1 MKNKNFPKK
10 SRGGVPEVQD
20 GTNGRYFA
28 ASQYEFSSIDKIIEI

>member
-28 ASQYEFSSIDKIIEI
+28 ASQYELSLRYKIIDV